1 MSYEKELV
9 TALNAVKKA
18 CEICMDARRSLVSG
32 ETAAK
37 NDRSPVTIA
46 DFASQALICLHL
58 SDSFPDDVIVAEE
71 DSSLL
76 RENRVLLSGVH
87 QLVNRQIPEIS
98 AEQIPQAIDQGAGN
112 PDISVFSQR
121 YWTADPIDGTKGFLR
136 GDQYAVALALV
147 EKGRPVLAVLGCPE
161 FPASEREKGRIFY
174 AVRGKGAFALSLKG
188 EAQQPVSADKSSA
201 ENACFCESVESA
213 HADHDIHRRI
223 CEMAGFKAPPFRMD
237 SQAKYA
243 AVACGKASVY
253 LRLPR
258 KKDYREK
265 IWDHAAGAL
274 LVEEAGGRVT
284 DFSGRPLDFSLG
296 RTLAGNT
303 GILVSN
309 GILHETV
316 LNAIVK
322 TGVCA

>member
-1 MSYEKELV
+1 MSYEKELE
-9 TALNAVKKA
+9 TALKAVKKA

-58 SDSFPDDVIVAEE
+58 SDFFPDDVIVGEE

-76 RENRVLLSGVH
+76 RENDVLRGKVLH
-87 QLVNRQIPEIS
+87 LINRQIPLLS
-98 AEQIPQAIDQGAGN
+98 SEQLMQAIDLGAGN

-121 YWTADPIDGTKGFLR
+121 YWTVDPIDGTKGFLR

-161 FPASEREKGRIFY
+161 FPVSERGKGRIFY

-188 EAQQPVSADKSSA
+188 EAEQSVSADKFPA
-201 ENACFCESVESA
+201 EKACFCESVESA

-223 CEMAGFKAPPFRMD
+223 CEMAGFKTPPFRMD

-274 LVEEAGGRVT
+274 IVEEAGGRVT

-303 GILVSN
+303 GIFVSN

-316 LNAIVK
+316 LDAIVK